1 MEMVSFGDDSDG
13 DNLWNMYDVDD
24 DGDGIL
30 TINEID
36 KNNDNVIDDSN
47 NDGTPDYLD
56 PNN

>member
-1 MEMVSFGDDSDG
+1 
-13 DNLWNMYDVDD
+13 MYDVDD
-24 DGDGIL
+24 DGDGVL

-36 KNNDNVIDDSN
+36 KNNDNVIDDSD

>member
-1 MEMVSFGDDSDG
+1 ME
-13 DNLWNMYDVDD
+13 LYDVDD

-30 TINEID
+30 TVNELD
-36 KNNDNVIDDSN
+36 KNNDGVVDDIN

>member
-1 MEMVSFGDDSDG
+1 
-13 DNLWNMYDVDD
+13 MYDVDD
-24 DGDGIL
+24 DGDGVL

-56 PNN
+56 LIINLSFKIS